1 MIENPAFS
9 LNVPSFIGKCRQR
22 QWIFSTF
29 VILFLE
35 FNRLIAVT
43 FSCIQCNIYMGMKA
57 IKIFT
62 AILLNRLN
70 KPTKVPCKKNA
81 KLIHWDI
88 HVNTISIQ
96 FNKYCLNCLK
106 IRHKYKKMV
115 YFQPTSC
122 TCTCSLKTK

>member
-1 MIENPAFS
+1 
-9 LNVPSFIGKCRQR
+9 
-22 QWIFSTF
+22 
-29 VILFLE
+29 
-35 FNRLIAVT
+35 
-43 FSCIQCNIYMGMKA
+43 MKA

-122 TCTCSLKTK
+122 TCTCSLKTKKYEHLEFLSHIYRIYNVHVYPTQFRISVYNCNINIYKIVKWIPKMICTFFIVF